1 MLGVCPCW
9 WISMMNE
16 KVGLWQCGS
25 LCGWI
30 LCVLQ
35 PLLGRQRCA
44 LCRGDTLGGSGPLS
58 TEASWA
64 STQGCELPAAST
76 DFCSILLSLA
86 KIKWGQVWQ
95 ILMQRMFQ
103 NGQKKKKR
111 SKCLYEK
118 NGKEA
123 VSYWQLRNYV
133 LNQSNRMECNIKYI
147 YLGEIVWTGYM
158 YKCKVV
164 FFLAGRRWVRLLGR
178 CRKLTWVSGLEF
190 LGLVCMGGG
199 GLIGIGDFQH
209 LCSEIGLRHFWHCH
223 QAPPRQP
230 RRSSFPIYCWD
241 YKT

>member
-35 PLLGRQRCA
+35 PLLG
-44 LCRGDTLGGSGPLS
+44 GGSGPLS

-76 DFCSILLSLA
+76 DFCPILLSLA

-158 YKCKVV
+158 FKCKVV
-164 FFLAGRRWVRLLGR
+164 FFLAGRRWVSLLGR

-190 LGLVCMGGG
+190 LGLVWGVM
-199 GLIGIGDFQH
+199 D
-209 LCSEIGLRHFWHCH
+209 
-223 QAPPRQP
+223 
-230 RRSSFPIYCWD
+230 
-241 YKT
+241 